1 MVTTSDELDAALG
14 PDAYF
19 AASLAEDKFKIQH
32 CRDCGE
38 YFFYPRAHCPGCGSG
53 DYEWGAAS
61 GRGVVH
67 ATSVVRLRPEDGAD
81 YNIALIDLAEG
92 PRLMSRV
99 VDLAPQDVRIGDDVT
114 AFVGEIDG
122 NRVVLFRSSDAD
134 GKDGG

>member
-1 MVTTSDELDAALG
+1 
-14 PDAYF
+14 
-19 AASLAEDKFKIQH
+19 
-32 CRDCGE
+32 
-38 YFFYPRAHCPGCGSG
+38 
-53 DYEWGAAS
+53 
-61 GRGVVH
+61 
-67 ATSVVRLRPEDGAD
+67 VVRLRPEDGAD

-99 VDLAPQDVRIGDDVT
+99 VDSAPQDVRIGDDVT